1 MGKIKSK
8 DEVLAEIYRNA
19 QLALQSI
26 SDILP
31 ETEEDGIRKEIL
43 RQQSEY
49 KRICED
55 AEKIARQSGIE
66 LKEPG
71 LFKKAMMWSGIKM
84 NTVVDKSSQHIAQL
98 MVRGT
103 AMGVTSLRTTQTDS
117 EGYADGEIKKLL
129 DELIAREEEF
139 EENLK
144 KFL

>member
-1 MGKIKSK
+1 
-8 DEVLAEIYRNA
+8 
-19 QLALQSI
+19 
-26 SDILP
+26 
-31 ETEEDGIRKEIL
+31 
-43 RQQSEY
+43 
-49 KRICED
+49 
-55 AEKIARQSGIE
+55 
-66 LKEPG
+66 
-71 LFKKAMMWSGIKM
+71 MMWSGIKM